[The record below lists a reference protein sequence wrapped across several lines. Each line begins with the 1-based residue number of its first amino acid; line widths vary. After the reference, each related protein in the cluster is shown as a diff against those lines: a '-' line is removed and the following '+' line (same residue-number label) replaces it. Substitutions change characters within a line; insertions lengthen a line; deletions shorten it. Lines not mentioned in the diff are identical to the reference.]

1 MDFSFNAENL
11 RSILKNI
18 VQEHFQDMPLKAD
31 DEKSPARLI
40 EAMEKAIDVMERAD
54 ADAQAK
60 AKAKTE
66 AHARTQALISS
77 ENDATQI
84 GDYAL
89 TLIEGIADHIRTD
102 VDQQGFQ
109 TFNRDLMYLAVVVA
123 SWIATHKGKIDKI
136 EMVVNAFAGYANH
149 LRDAAELAELCPII
163 RNIINV
169 VSDDIRKDLEQT
181 NLMRPWRIL
190 NLNYGIVATRSHD
203 LKLIEQA
210 YDTLVENLPQD
221 AREFFREG
229 MKQMDIVGYPQEVRA
244 VVEKYDR
251 MWGADSTLH

>member
-1 MDFSFNAENL
+1 
-11 RSILKNI
+11 
-18 VQEHFQDMPLKAD
+18 MPLKAD

-60 AKAKTE
+60 AKAL
-66 AHARTQALISS
+66 ASS

-163 RNIINV
+163 RNIIDV

>member
-1 MDFSFNAENL
+1 M
-11 RSILKNI
+11 
-18 VQEHFQDMPLKAD
+18 H
-31 DEKSPARLI
+31 
-40 EAMEKAIDVMERAD
+40 
-54 ADAQAK
+54 
-60 AKAKTE
+60 
-66 AHARTQALISS
+66 
-77 ENDATQI
+77 
-84 GDYAL
+84 
-89 TLIEGIADHIRTD
+89 
-102 VDQQGFQ
+102 
-109 TFNRDLMYLAVVVA
+109 LAVVVA